1 MSINTYTATGRL
13 GTDPELRFAFDS
25 GVAIFTARI
34 AISHWKKRDG
44 QNDESTSWYD
54 LKLFGGQAEAAAEQ
68 LVKGDLVIV
77 VGRIETRNYEKKD
90 GTQGFAVEFIASEIG
105 KAIVAP
111 RVGDGKTRR
120 EAPKPRVLDDEPF

>member
-1 MSINTYTATGRL
+1 MSINNYTATGRL
-13 GTDPELRFAFDS
+13 GTDPELRFAFD
-25 GVAIFTARI
+25 GGIAIFTARI

-44 QNDESTSWYD
+44 QNEESTSWYD